1 MRVTVRLFARLR
13 ELAGASELEREVPEG
28 STALDVWN
36 TLTGEFPAFDGYT
49 RAISVAVNEEYA
61 RLTASVRD
69 GDDIAFLPPVSGGSG
84 SATGRSEWVE
94 C

>member
-13 ELAGASELEREVPEG
+13 ELAGAAELDRDVPEG

-36 TLTGEFPAFDGYT
+36 DLSAEFPALADYT
-49 RAISVAVNEEYA
+49 KAISVAVNEDYA

-84 SATGRSEWVE
+84 HANGRSE
-94 C
+94 